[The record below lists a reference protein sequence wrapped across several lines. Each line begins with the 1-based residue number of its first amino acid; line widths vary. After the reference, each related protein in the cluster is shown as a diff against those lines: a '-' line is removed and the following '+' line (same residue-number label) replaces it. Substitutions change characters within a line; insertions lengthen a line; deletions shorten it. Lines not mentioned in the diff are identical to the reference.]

1 MSKRKQVGVSLIEVM
16 VALVVL
22 SVGLLGLAVLQF
34 KALQGTHAAY
44 QATLASLIATDAEER
59 LWLAR
64 AEGAV
69 SEEAVQGAWRTNWVN
84 VLPEVETSSSIEVD
98 GTTFTISVIW
108 DESRFGGD
116 VTENFEYKVTLP

>member
-16 VALVVL
+16 IALVVL

-64 AEGAV
+64 AEGVV
-69 SEEAVQGAWRTNWVN
+69 SDEAVQDDWRTNWTN
-84 VLPEVETSSSIEVD
+84 VLPGVETSSSIAED
-98 GTTFTISVIW
+98 AGTFTISVIW
-108 DESRFGGD
+108 SESRFGGD
-116 VTENFEYKVTLP
+116 ATERFEYEVTLP